1 MFNKSGAISAV
12 NCKTSGHI
20 VRNVASSLASTSVPL
35 AVCTTIETKASSTA
49 TSAGFAAS
57 VGKITTSIVQCVTCA
72 IRTISRV
79 PTSVSN
85 RAPDRTVPYAWK
97 TCTPRVFL
105 VRF

>member
-1 MFNKSGAISAV
+1 MFNRSGAISAV
-12 NCKTSGHI
+12 NCKTSCHI
-20 VRNVASSLASTSVPL
+20 VRNVALSLAFTSVPL
-35 AVCTTIETKASSTA
+35 AVCTTIETKASSTV

-57 VGKITTSIVQCVTCA
+57 VGKIITSIVQCATCV
-72 IRTISRV
+72 IRTISGV